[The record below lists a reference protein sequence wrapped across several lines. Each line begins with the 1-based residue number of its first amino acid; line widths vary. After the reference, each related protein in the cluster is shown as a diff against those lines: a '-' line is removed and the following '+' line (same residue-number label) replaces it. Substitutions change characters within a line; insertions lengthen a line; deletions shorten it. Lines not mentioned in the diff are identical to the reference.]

1 MKTLR
6 EYIEI
11 LDEISRRDFIKGAG
25 ATAGLAAIGAPGQA
39 KASDYQLTQ
48 DDWKMIYLGCYF
60 VNIPA
65 NYLPNR
71 GPQAAI
77 RNQLLELGPF
87 VGQDLQKTIDNVG
100 SKMQANPEY
109 ITNILKML
117 NDVDDQTNLAN
128 RISEIRTRAVRGMS
142 ADERRYHMNRLGIK
156 EDEDLDEAGTPDAVR
171 RIEQLVQ
178 YK

>member
-39 KASDYQLTQ
+39 KASDYRLTES
-48 DDWKMIYLGCYF
+48 DWKMILLGCYF

-65 NYLPNR
+65 NYLPHR

-87 VGQDLQKTIDNVG
+87 IGQDLQKDIDSIG
-100 SKMQANPEY
+100 AKMRANPEY

-117 NDVDDQTNLAN
+117 NDMDDQINLAN
-128 RISEIRTRAVRGMS
+128 RISEVRTRVVRGMS
-142 ADERRYHMNRLGIK
+142 PEERRYHMNRLGIK
-156 EDEDLDEAGTPDAVR
+156 EDEELDEAGTPDAVK

>member
-6 EYIEI
+6 EYIDQ

-25 ATAGLAAIGAPGQA
+25 ATAGLAAMGAPNTA
-39 KASDYQLTQ
+39 KASDYQLTEN
-48 DDWKMIYLGCYF
+48 DWQMIILGCYF

-65 NYLPNR
+65 NYLPDR
-71 GPQAAI
+71 GPQAAT
-77 RNQLLELGPF
+77 RNQLLELGPMINE
-87 VGQDLQKTIDNVG
+87 DLQKKIVEIGEKMRASPESAQNIMKLLSDSDNQ
-100 SKMQANPEY
+100 MR
-109 ITNILKML
+109 LL
-117 NDVDDQTNLAN
+117 NKLAD
-128 RISEIRTRAVRGMS
+128 IRTKVVRGMS

-156 EDEDLDEAGTPDAVR
+156 EEELDEAGTPDAVR